1 MKIDNRT
8 ALGDWLLSLQYLCPN
23 PGDRGRA
30 GVLTYH
36 VFVSL
41 KVQIRLGE
49 ELVSRPH

>member
-1 MKIDNRT
+1 MKIDNRN
-8 ALGDWLLSLQYLCPN
+8 ALGDWLLSQQYFCPN
-23 PGDRGRA
+23 PCDRGMA
-30 GVLTYH
+30 GVLTY